1 MIELSDKKQKQIDLT
16 TMLIMTDIL
25 FAANQ

>member
-1 MIELSDKKQKQIDLT
+1 MIELSDKKQKQIYLT